1 MTKLWNFIM
10 DNKLIT
16 VSGINKTIAEEK
28 ARKIYEEL
36 KQNAS

>member
-16 VSGINKTIAEEK
+16 VSGSNKKTAEEE